1 MKNIDETRNYFNEE
15 IKQNDLMSKK
25 HKSVCSTL
33 SYIEH
38 LFILA
43 SAVTGCVSIS
53 GFASLMCIATAI
65 SSCRV
70 AITAGI
76 KGYKPIIK
84 KKKKKHDKSIASEN

>member
-1 MKNIDETRNYFNEE
+1 MFDFKLYWTF
-15 IKQNDLMSKK
+15 
-25 HKSVCSTL
+25 
-33 SYIEH
+33 

-70 AITAGI
+70 AIAVGF
-76 KGYKPIIK
+76 KRYKPIIK